1 MKYFIYNTDFRKIL
15 LFFNTKFKQLSRV
28 ILINRI
34 DKEELRRIE
43 RGEKIII
50 IIFLSNIYFFPTFF
64 FLYLLIDYAT
74 HQPENKKQILH
85 SNKKQQKHI
94 YKL

>member
-64 FLYLLIDYAT
+64 SLSSYRLCNPPTRKQKTDPTLKQKTTKT
-74 HQPENKKQILH
+74 HI
-85 SNKKQQKHI
+85 
-94 YKL
+94 